1 MKSFRQYIKE
11 DGPSNGTGLFTYGL
25 GFFADVVPDDFD
37 VEEFEGTDDIDKKKI
52 RHKKFAW
59 EVENAL
65 YAERRREMVV
75 KWLKA
80 AGANAKEAVG
90 DQSLPQ
96 VPDWQTAKR

>member
-1 MKSFRQYIKE
+1 MKSFKNYIKE
-11 DGPSNGTGLFTYGL
+11 NGQGPANGTGVFTYGL
-25 GFFADVVPDDFD
+25 GFQADVIPTNFD
-37 VEEFEGTDDIDKKKI
+37 VDKYDGFERTKLP
-52 RHKKFAW
+52 W

-65 YAERRREMVV
+65 HAERRRETVA

-80 AGANAKEAVG
+80 AGANAKKAVA

>member
-11 DGPSNGTGLFTYGL
+11 EVGNSTAVFNYGL

-37 VEEFEGTDDIDKKKI
+37 VEDFEGTDEIDKKKI

-65 YAERRREMVV
+65 HAERRREMVA

-80 AGANAKEAVG
+80 AGANAKESVG

>member
-11 DGPSNGTGLFTYGL
+11 DGPSNGTGVFTYN
-25 GFFADVVPDDFD
+25 FSFQADVVPDDFD
-37 VEEFEGTDDIDKKKI
+37 VEDFEGTDDIDQKKI
-52 RHKKFAW
+52 RNKQFSW

-65 YAERRREMVV
+65 HAERRREMIS

-80 AGANAKEAVG
+80 AGANTKEAV
-90 DQSLPQ
+90 DNKSLPQ